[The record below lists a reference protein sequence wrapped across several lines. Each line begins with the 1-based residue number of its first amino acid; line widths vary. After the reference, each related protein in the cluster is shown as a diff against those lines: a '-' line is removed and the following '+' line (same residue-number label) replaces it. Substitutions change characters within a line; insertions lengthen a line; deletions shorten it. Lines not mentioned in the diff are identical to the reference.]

1 MHEGYLKLNFSPI
14 KKRGITYLKYQR
26 QQLAT
31 YGVAVFLLKKSYRVT
46 VRLLL
51 VTLSLPLIV
60 AIRMVRPFM
69 TIRLGQVLMDRLG
82 NPYHVE
88 WYLCEKDVGKLG
100 KGNVDIYY
108 FTETC
113 SNPQWFK
120 MIKRNLR
127 IFPFGKLA
135 QMVDKLNQELLGY
148 DPHFIPKIATTD
160 ILANKNDV
168 LLHRLNANLH
178 YHFTPEE
185 EIRGRNELSEIVP
198 EDQTFICFH
207 IRDSAYLDTVHP
219 NLDWSYHN
227 FRDSSLHNYLPAVE
241 QLVQRGYS
249 TVRMGAVVK
258 EKLITTNPGIIN
270 YAENGKRSD
279 FMDIYLSAKCVFF
292 LGS

>member
-1 MHEGYLKLNFSPI
+1 MYEDYLKLNFYPI
-14 KKRGITYLKYQR
+14 KKRGIAFLKNQR

-46 VRLLL
+46 VKLLFL
-51 VTLSLPLIV
+51 PLSLPLIV
-60 AIRMVRPFM
+60 VIRMLPPFM
-69 TIRLGQVLMDRLG
+69 TIRLREVNMDRIG
-82 NPYHVE
+82 HPYHVE
-88 WYLCEKDVGKLG
+88 WYLCEKDAGKLG

-108 FTETC
+108 FIGTC

-120 MIKRNLR
+120 MIKRNLLT
-127 IFPFGKLA
+127 FPFGKLA
-135 QMVDKLNQELLGY
+135 QMTDRLNQKLPGY
-148 DPHFIPKIATTD
+148 EPHIIPKITTTD
-160 ILANKNDV
+160 MWANKNDV

-185 EIRGRNELSEIVP
+185 EIRGQKELSEIVA

-227 FRDSSLHNYLPAVE
+227 FRDSSLHNYLPSVE

-249 TVRMGAVVK
+249 AVRMGTVVK
-258 EKLITTNPGIIN
+258 EKLITTNPD
-270 YAENGKRSD
+270 Y
-279 FMDIYLSAKCVFF
+279 
-292 LGS
+292 